1 MDDFG
6 TKPRLRSLLDHFSTV
21 DDPREAWRDRAH
33 PYAGSAPFH
42 RLRQYRLV
50 RRLRRHR
57 RLGVKTICRSC
68 AVFCPIIMDCARAL
82 KRPGWAGVAPSMPES
97 PPTPAPTGQSQV
109 IGPDRRV
116 IPIPV
121 RRARCSAS
129 TQMAPMP
136 SGRTGKQRGW
146 RTPTTSAGAKIILE
160 DHVHRYGPARIGRQI
175 NVFEFEIAFEFLEKS
190 GFGIKT
196 GVAIVASTVRHCF
209 SSASPRS
216 RRDDSP
222 VQHSGQRS
230 RSKTA
235 DQIASASITVVI
247 LP

>member
-1 MDDFG
+1 MQRINADGAYAVWQNWQATGDDGF
-6 TKPRLRSLLDHFSTV
+6 LCD
-21 DDPREAWRDRAH
+21 
-33 PYAGSAPFH
+33 
-42 RLRQYRLV
+42 
-50 RRLRRHR
+50 
-57 RLGVKTICRSC
+57 
-68 AVFCPIIMDCARAL
+68 
-82 KRPGWAGVAPSMPES
+82 
-97 PPTPAPTGQSQV
+97 
-109 IGPDRRV
+109 
-116 IPIPV
+116 
-121 RRARCSAS
+121 
-129 TQMAPMP
+129 
-136 SGRTGKQRGW
+136 
-146 RTPTTSAGAKIILE
+146 AGAKIILE